1 METINESAEKNKIDY
16 GLVSIVMP
24 NYNAENF
31 IEASVKSVL
40 NQTYG
45 NWELLFVDDCSS
57 DNSLNIVK
65 SFADDRIKIYSTP
78 KNLGAAAARNLAI
91 ENAAGKYIAFLDSDD
106 LWMPDKLQKQI
117 SFMEKNDFPFS
128 FTDYKVVTKNG
139 GKTVL
144 YRSPKDF
151 CDYGDV
157 LKHNLIGCLTAVY
170 NAEKLGKNFM
180 PEQAVK
186 REDFA
191 CWLAIL
197 KKGVKVHCLH
207 EYLAKYIIHSD
218 SVSAC
223 KSKMIK
229 YQWNVY
235 RNVEKLSFFKSV
247 YYMLNWAISGIFK
260 YH

>member
-117 SFMEKNDFPFS
+117 SFMEKNDIPFS

-170 NAEKLGKNFM
+170 NAEKLGNNFM
-180 PEQAVK
+180 PDQAVK

-197 KKGVKVHCLH
+197 NKGV
-207 EYLAKYIIHSD
+207 
-218 SVSAC
+218 
-223 KSKMIK
+223 
-229 YQWNVY
+229 
-235 RNVEKLSFFKSV
+235 
-247 YYMLNWAISGIFK
+247 
-260 YH
+260 